1 MRDDQEKRLFR
12 QAMSWQ
18 TAPEDLV
25 ADTLNKMHVQYDKNM
40 QEKEKPSLVTRM
52 QHSLRISRNKFV
64 MGGLAVAMAAVI
76 CISAYR
82 PDSVKLKFDEFVYQP
97 DMRMEMGLRAG
108 IEGEES
114 TSAIRDELEEK
125 MPAKM
130 DKYVRTEYNFH
141 DFAMNAQGPV
151 LWVAQAVYDGENGE
165 SFRIAV
171 TNFPTAVHDALG
183 SGAAMELSGVS
194 VYTGKDK
201 ETGDLFAVWQS
212 DERYV
217 QLQLPGETQ
226 WNDKALI
233 HLLEAAA
240 EMLK

>member
-1 MRDDQEKRLFR
+1 MYDDQEKRLFR
-12 QAMSWQ
+12 QEMSRQ

-25 ADTLNKMHVQYDKNM
+25 ADTLNRMHAQYDKNT
-40 QEKEKPSLVTRM
+40 QEKEKPSLAARM
-52 QHSLRISRNKFV
+52 SNGLHMSKHSFA

-82 PDSVKLKFDEFVYQP
+82 QNSVKLNFDEFVYQP
-97 DMRMEMGLRAG
+97 DMRMEMGIKAG
-108 IEGEES
+108 IAGENS
-114 TSAIRDELEEK
+114 TSAIGDELEEK
-125 MPAKM
+125 LSVKM
-130 DKYVRTEYNFH
+130 DNYVRTEYSFR

-151 LWVAQAVYDGENGE
+151 LWVAQAVYDDGNGE

-171 TNFPTAVHDALG
+171 TNFPTVVHDALG
-183 SGAAMELSGVS
+183 SGVAMEFNGVS

-201 ETGDLFAVWQS
+201 QTGDLFAVWQS

-217 QLQLPGETQ
+217 QLQLQGETQ
-226 WNDKALI
+226 WNDKVLT
-233 HLLEAAA
+233 HLLEAVA